1 MVSKRYDF
9 DEEMVN
15 RIKTIQQAKRLKTEK
30 EVLINAINQYL
41 LSEMIEDES
50 IEFQTYQKMNAIENE
65 LKRLN
70 NKMNHIDHGVSINN
84 LFLTSDFEVN
94 QHPKAIINRDT
105 FDSEYFK
112 SAKKEVTKLIREK
125 DSEKRIQNTAKQE
138 VSPEV
143 NQKEKIQ
150 TTGINSSHDD
160 DWLNV

>member
-30 EVLINAINQYL
+30 EVLRNAINQYL

-65 LKRLN
+65 LKSLN
-70 NKMNHIDHGVSINN
+70 NKMNNIDHGVSINN

-94 QHPKAIINRDT
+94 QHTKAIINRDT

>member
-9 DEEMVN
+9 DEETVN
-15 RIKTIQQAKRLKTEK
+15 RIKTIQQAKGLKTEK
-30 EVLINAINQYL
+30 EVLLNAINQYM

-50 IEFQTYQKMNAIENE
+50 IEFQTFQKMNSIENE

-70 NKMNHIDHGVSINN
+70 NKVNHIDHGVSINN

-125 DSEKRIQNTAKQE
+125 DSEKRTRHKTQQE
-138 VSPEV
+138 VLPEV
-143 NQKEKIQ
+143 NRKENTHSASID
-150 TTGINSSHDD
+150 SSHDD

>member
-1 MVSKRYDF
+1 DGIRDRNVTG
-9 DEEMVN
+9 V
-15 RIKTIQQAKRLKTEK
+15 
-30 EVLINAINQYL
+30 
-41 LSEMIEDES
+41 
-50 IEFQTYQKMNAIENE
+50 QTCALPIY
-65 LKRLN
+65 
-70 NKMNHIDHGVSINN
+70 GVSINN

-160 DWLNV
+160 DW